1 MFSETVKELR
11 LKHRMTQDEL
21 AARVNLTQNSVSA
34 WERRGAVP
42 PMEILTKLSKIFN
55 VSIDYLLT
63 GKKSNA
69 RECTFEE
76 LQLLEKYDRLTN
88 DQKIL
93 IQKLLT
99 ELANANRVIER
110 KIVRNVGVASATE
123 NLD

>member
-1 MFSETVKELR
+1 MFSEIVKELR

-93 IQKLLT
+93 IQNLLT

>member
-11 LKHRMTQDEL
+11 LKHRMTQEEL

-42 PMEILTKLSKIFN
+42 PMGILTQLAKIFN

-110 KIVRNVGVASATE
+110 KIVRNVGVVSATE

>member
-93 IQKLLT
+93 IQNLLT

>member
-93 IQKLLT
+93 IQNLLT

-110 KIVRNVGVASATE
+110 KIIRNVGVASATE

>member
-42 PMEILTKLSKIFN
+42 PMEILTQLAKIFN

-93 IQKLLT
+93 IQNLLT